1 MAIIAL
7 PQSTV
12 RAVRSAPVLSDSS
25 SVVKE
30 LIDNALDSGATSISV
45 EVSANTLDIIQ
56 VKDNGC
62 GIHPDDRPLVCKR
75 SYTSKL
81 QTIEDLKNIG
91 GKSLGFRGEA
101 LASAAEMCGGLA
113 VTTRVAGELAGEILK
128 YDRQGLLLSNMKAS
142 HPIGTTVRV
151 HEFLKF
157 VPVRKQTALKCV
169 PKSINR
175 MKKML
180 NAYAL
185 SRPEIRLSFKVLK
198 GKNESTWVYSAKR
211 NATISDALL
220 TVVGAEVALQ
230 CTTTTW
236 PPVGGCE
243 PVDGDENDSTQ
254 FRLIATLPRADS
266 DLSKTCHT
274 GQYVSIDKRT
284 MSTSHGVAKQLV
296 KLFKSY
302 IRSVP
307 GPDSNRSIV
316 DPFIFLDIQC
326 PTGSYDANVEPSKDN
341 VIFEDSKTVLSLAED
356 MFKHVYGELRQTD
369 ALPIGDQLEPPSAP
383 SRSMR
388 GSNGAQP
395 TRSNMAGG
403 RGERCLQFSPDED
416 PVEIL
421 APSELKDYPFTTPS
435 HRDADNASSVSLSV
449 NASIH
454 SRQRGTISHHEGRP
468 MMNPWQLAKS
478 QCITPQKE
486 KLSSKPNP
494 QLLTP
499 GGENEYRQPNNIS
512 LRNGRQYPFEVGKQP
527 YPSPVSTQ
535 LSHAQSPIPRKP
547 PRSIRKPWSS
557 GPFQKNQ
564 SSCHQVP
571 GQNSREQPG
580 GGNLDEWINN
590 LRGSHAHPLG
600 DKFHIDST
608 QEDQDELA
616 EIAVAERFGREP
628 CRFGSTP
635 PPETSP
641 SRPPTGGL
649 NVRFSGTE
657 NFPMNSSNGFKEG
670 SGPLD
675 NNQLNRRTH
684 GLTEDMLVSPDLDRD
699 VAEAMDFEHRKK
711 AAKLLQKQALQREFE
726 YETTFPPENG
736 VREIQAPLIF
746 SYQNRNTHEE
756 IEPSAQSQGPHSHT
770 QEQSMS
776 PPTLAVRDSRAYLV
790 RQNTSANPRGS
801 RTRRVLTDHLPLET
815 IPDACALHTLA
826 LTWHERVDKI
836 LALMNGLSE
845 IDDYLQ
851 TGIILRS
858 LSLNEGQ
865 TAETL
870 NIWTSRLLALIREKY
885 RSQNSEIGA
894 TVQLNLDAILASH
907 VTAI

>member
-1 MAIIAL
+1 MPITAL

-30 LIDNALDSGATSISV
+30 LIDNALDAGATSISI

-56 VKDNGC
+56 VKDNGF

-81 QTIEDLKNIG
+81 QTIEDLKDIG

-113 VTTRVAGELAGEILK
+113 VTTRVAGEVVGEVLK
-128 YDRQGLLLSNMKAS
+128 YDRQGLLLSHTKAS

-169 PKSINR
+169 PKTINR

-198 GKNESTWVYSAKR
+198 GKNESTWVYPAKR
-211 NATISDALL
+211 NATISDAML
-220 TVVGAEVALQ
+220 TVVGPEVTFQ
-230 CTTTTW
+230 CATTTW
-236 PPVGGCE
+236 PPVEGCE
-243 PVDGDENDSTQ
+243 PVDGNENDSTQ

-274 GQYVSIDKRT
+274 GQYVSIDKRP

-302 IRSVP
+302 TRSAP
-307 GPDSNRSIV
+307 GPDSSRSVV

-326 PTGSYDANVEPSKDN
+326 PTGSYDANVELSKDN

-356 MFKHVYGELRQTD
+356 MFKNVYGELRQTD
-369 ALPIGDQLEPPSAP
+369 ALPIGDQLESPSAP
-383 SRSMR
+383 FRSKR
-388 GSNGAQP
+388 DSNGAQP
-395 TRSNMAGG
+395 TRSNMAGAK
-403 RGERCLQFSPDED
+403 GERCLQFSPDED
-416 PVEIL
+416 PVEIFS
-421 APSELKDYPFTTPS
+421 PSELKDYPFTTPS
-435 HRDADNASSVSLSV
+435 HRDADNASSVNLSV
-449 NASIH
+449 NTLIH
-454 SRQRGTISHHEGRP
+454 SRQRGTISHHEGRA
-468 MMNPWQLAKS
+468 MTNPWQLAKS

-486 KLSSKPNP
+486 NLSSSETNP

-499 GGENEYRQPNNIS
+499 GRENEYRQLDNIS
-512 LRNGRQYPFEVGKQP
+512 LQNERQYAFEVGKQP
-527 YPSPVSTQ
+527 YPSPFSTQ
-535 LSHAQSPIPRKP
+535 LPDTQSPMSRNP
-547 PRSIRKPWSS
+547 PRSVRKPWSS
-557 GPFQKNQ
+557 GSSQKNQ
-564 SSCHQVP
+564 SSYHQVP
-571 GQNSREQPG
+571 EQNNREQPG
-580 GGNLDEWINN
+580 RGDELYINT
-590 LRGSHAHPLG
+590 
-600 DKFHIDST
+600 T

-635 PPETSP
+635 PPEASP
-641 SRPPTGGL
+641 SRPPTGRL
-649 NVRFSGTE
+649 NVRPTETEDFPTNVFNGCEGDSGI
-657 NFPMNSSNGFKEG
+657 FDSDH
-670 SGPLD
+670 L
-675 NNQLNRRTH
+675 NQGTH
-684 GLTEDMLVSPDLDRD
+684 GLTEDMLMSPDLDTEL
-699 VAEAMDFEHRKK
+699 AEAMNFEHRKK
-711 AAKLLQKQALQREFE
+711 AAKQLQKQVLLREFE
-726 YETTFPPENG
+726 YETGFSKDG
-736 VREIQAPLIF
+736 VRQIQTPLIF
-746 SYQNRNTHEE
+746 PYQNRNTREE
-756 IEPSAQSQGPHSHT
+756 IELSARSQGPHTHT

-776 PPTLAVRDSRAYLV
+776 APQLKVRDSRAYLV
-790 RQNTSANPRGS
+790 RQNNSANPSGP
-801 RTRRVLTDHLPLET
+801 RTRRVLTDHLPLES
-815 IPDACALHTLA
+815 IPDAALHALA
-826 LTWHERVDKI
+826 LTWHEGVDKVP
-836 LALMNGLSE
+836 ALINGLSE

-858 LSLNEGQ
+858 PSLNERQ

-885 RSQNSEIGA
+885 RSQNSEIGP
-894 TVQLNLDAILASH
+894 TVQLNLDAMLASH